1 MVNPKQIKNY
11 TRRDINKKVKK
22 QGRKGGVI
30 SPGGTFYPRNIASS
44 RLQRAT
50 RGRLQRRDSNL
61 HNSLTLISKGA
72 STYKSKM
79 DELNFKGTNIV
90 DGRFSRK
97 PLNAINLSHTKITGT
112 LFTGASLANADF
124 KASVIEDTKFN
135 NANLLNADFKRSSLK
150 NVEFNKANI
159 DDTMWTGATLRA
171 CSFRENPMT
180 RTKIHKANLTRVT
193 FVKPSIDKNY
203 SGVQDYKFAI
213 LECKLIGCVINDIQ
227 STPVNID
234 GSSFEGCIITSSK
247 FMSERKISEREG
259 PVLIRSSRIHDCVF
273 SMMDMSKTKFE
284 RPSASSVVD
293 FNYHHQNI
301 GVEFLQGTRFE
312 SVFFSSPSG
321 DERDLREIM
330 IKQGHITDCDLAGT
344 NLNKTIIHGSRIM
357 DSDFTGANL
366 NEIDFRSN
374 VIIGSNFERVQFNN
388 ARATSM
394 RCININFKDAELQDT
409 NLSNSVFETKM
420 DFTGAKLQRAKFV
433 NVINQCLPKNI
444 IFKGA
449 DMTGTNF
456 QSMNLQDVNFEGAL
470 LTGALFIGCDLRGT
484 NFKNA
489 QMTGTQFDFAELA
502 DPEDKDGPRKVADF
516 TGANLLGSNVR
527 VAPDWWLARG
537 IPADLDDVGELDTH
551 NLFYKMDMDELL
563 NFFINKGI
571 RGTGTLE
578 SMPMYNYIK
587 EFFEEVIKRMTDPRD
602 ADLQKRYLD
611 IFVRPTTEYKSRGC
625 FVERM
630 IGPPPFNFKLEIS
643 TTTPPVAFGTAIR
656 YAIEY
661 AKKQGH
667 LFQDI
672 YVQSVIR
679 DSLEAHGGDGQS
691 CPRGII
697 ERIIT
702 YLKYPTTSEIER
714 LENEIKE
721 HEEEISENKG
731 NSEIKKREEDY
742 IESKENLIKEYKD
755 VLSIID
761 SDPAGLV
768 GIYQQNWLKEHAP
781 DKGEQAFAKTQTPG
795 GTQELLRTSDE
806 LKESYLNYL
815 KDKFKIQDTF
825 DHPKNKRLK
834 NIILDDKEV
843 GVNTLGVLADADM
856 LFFGGRKYH
865 KKNTTQKHK
874 GKPKRKHDKH
884 KTRSKK

>member
-1 MVNPKQIKNY
+1 MVNRKPIKKY
-11 TRRDINKKVKK
+11 TRKDRNKKGKNH
-22 QGRKGGVI
+22 GRKAGVI

-50 RGRLQRRDSNL
+50 RGRLQRRSSNL
-61 HNSLTLISKGA
+61 SDALSLISKGA
-72 STYKSKM
+72 STYKSKIS
-79 DELNFKGTNIV
+79 ELNFKGVNIV

-97 PLNAINLSHTKITGT
+97 PLNAINFSHAKITGT
-112 LFTGASLANADF
+112 LFTSASLANADF
-124 KASVIEDTKFN
+124 KGSVIEDTKFN
-135 NANLLNADFKRSSLK
+135 NANLLNADFKRSNLK
-150 NVEFNKANI
+150 KVEFNKAI
-159 DDTMWTGATLRA
+159 LDEAMWTGATLNA

-180 RTKIHKANLTRVT
+180 KTNFHKANLTRVT
-193 FVKPSIDKNY
+193 FAKPSLGRINPGSY
-203 SGVQDYKFAI
+203 ALSI
-213 LECKLIGCVINDIQ
+213 LDCKLIGCVLHDIQ
-227 STPVNID
+227 STQVNID
-234 GSSFEGCIITSSK
+234 GSSLEGCIITNSK
-247 FMSERKISEREG
+247 FMSERVVGQREG
-259 PVLIRSSRIHDCVF
+259 PALIKSTRIQNSF
-273 SMMDMSKTKFE
+273 FNLMDMSKTKFE
-284 RPSASSVVD
+284 RPSATSLVD

-301 GVEFLQGTRFE
+301 GVEFLKDTRFE
-312 SVFFSSPSG
+312 DVTMSG
-321 DERDLREIM
+321 PDATTQHDLRDVTF
-330 IKQGHITDCDLAGT
+330 KQAHINNCNFANI
-344 NLNKTIIHGSRIM
+344 NLHKIIFHGSRITTSVFM
-357 DSDFTGANL
+357 DSNL
-366 NEIDFRSN
+366 DEIDFRSN
-374 VIIGSNFERVQFNN
+374 VLLDSIFENVKFNK
-388 ARATSM
+388 ALATSM
-394 RCININFKDAELQDT
+394 RCININFKNAELQDT
-409 NLSNSVFETKM
+409 NLSNSVFETKI

-433 NVINQCLPKNI
+433 NVVNQCLPKNI

-456 QSMNLQDVNFEGAL
+456 QSMNLQKVDFEGAL

-502 DPEDKDGPRKVADF
+502 DPEDAPEPRKIADF

-563 NFFINKGI
+563 NFFQNRGI
-571 RGTGTLE
+571 RGTGSLE
-578 SMPMYNYIK
+578 TMQIYNYIK

-602 ADLQKRYLD
+602 ADLRKRYLD
-611 IFVRPTTEYKSRGC
+611 IFVRPSADNKKRGC
-625 FVERM
+625 FIERM

-714 LENEIKE
+714 LEKEIKE
-721 HEEEISENKG
+721 HKEEISKNKG
-731 NSEIKKREEDY
+731 NAEIKKKAEDY
-742 IESKENLIKEYKD
+742 IETKEKLIKEYND

-768 GIYQQNWLKEHAP
+768 GIYQQNWLLEHAP
-781 DKGEQAFAKTQTPG
+781 DKGAQAFAKSPTPG
-795 GTQELLRTSDE
+795 GSQELLRTSDE

-815 KDKFKIQDTF
+815 KDKFKIKDTF

-834 NIILDDKEV
+834 DIILDDKEV
-843 GVNTLGVLADADM
+843 GVNILGVLADADM
-856 LFFGGRKYH
+856 LFFGGRRCNH
-865 KKNTTQKHK
+865 KKNNITQKHK
-874 GKPKRKHDKH
+874 KRYTKH
-884 KTRSKK
+884 KTRSNSK